1 MKCLYFS
8 FRNHTLRIPLN
19 SNPQDITEL
28 VEIIGNNIKT
38 YCTNREYWYRSN
50 VLGDPYINCLLEHS
64 PMTVEYFLLEVGDYY
79 GNNEEIR
86 KILENGNSAFW
97 KSFKNEY
104 EKKWMSMFANVI
116 AEGLQDQIQWV
127 YESIIEDDSINNEE
141 KKNRL
146 EKLHNVLDQ
155 LGKAILDALKSQTP
169 LKANQILKYADN
181 IAKNAGGSYINV
193 FKYFL
198 DHYEHSLNGSAKL
211 EALATLLNSFGGI
224 MYNIDKKINEYNSQQ
239 LTY

>member
-1 MKCLYFS
+1 M
-8 FRNHTLRIPLN
+8 RIPLN

-146 EKLHNVLDQ
+146 EKLNNVLDE
-155 LGKAILDALKSQTP
+155 LGKAILDALKSQIP
-169 LKANQILKYADN
+169 LDANELRKYAED
-181 IAKNAGGSYINV
+181 IKSAGLSYINN
-193 FKYFL
+193 FEYYI
-198 DHYEHSLNGSAKL
+198 DYYENHLTTSAKL
-211 EALATLLNSFGGI
+211 EILVMLLHSIGNI
-224 MYNIDKKINEYNSQQ
+224 MYDIGNTIKELIHNN
-239 LTY
+239 

>member
-1 MKCLYFS
+1 
-8 FRNHTLRIPLN
+8 
-19 SNPQDITEL
+19 
-28 VEIIGNNIKT
+28 
-38 YCTNREYWYRSN
+38 
-50 VLGDPYINCLLEHS
+50 
-64 PMTVEYFLLEVGDYY
+64 
-79 GNNEEIR
+79 
-86 KILENGNSAFW
+86 
-97 KSFKNEY
+97 
-104 EKKWMSMFANVI
+104 MFANVI

>member
-1 MKCLYFS
+1 V
-8 FRNHTLRIPLN
+8 IPLS
-19 SNPQDITEL
+19 SNPLDIAEL

-38 YCTNREYWYRSN
+38 YCADREDLYRN
-50 VLGDPYINCLLEHS
+50 KVLGDPYINCLLEHS
-64 PMTVEYFLLEVGDYY
+64 PRTVEYFLLEEGDYY

-86 KILENGNSAFW
+86 KILENGDSVFW

-127 YESIIEDDSINNEE
+127 YESIIEDDSINDEE

-146 EKLHNVLDQ
+146 EKLNNVLDE

-169 LKANQILKYADN
+169 LKANQILKYADD

-193 FKYFL
+193 FKYYL
-198 DHYEHSLNGSAKL
+198 DYYAHSLNGSAKL
-211 EALATLLNSFGGI
+211 EVLARLLDSFGNI
-224 MYNIDKKINEYNSQQ
+224 MYDIDKKINEYNSQQ

>member
-1 MKCLYFS
+1 M
-8 FRNHTLRIPLN
+8 IPLS
-19 SNPQDITEL
+19 SNPLDIAEL

-38 YCTNREYWYRSN
+38 YCADREDLYRNN

-64 PMTVEYFLLEVGDYY
+64 PMTVENFLLDVGDYY

-86 KILENGNSAFW
+86 KILENGDSAFW
-97 KSFKNEY
+97 KSFKSEY
-104 EKKWMSMFANVI
+104 EKKWMSMLANVI

-127 YESIIEDDSINNEE
+127 YESIVEDDTINNEE
-141 KKNRL
+141 KKHRL
-146 EKLHNVLDQ
+146 ETLNNVLDE

-169 LKANQILKYADN
+169 LKVNQILKYADN

-193 FKYFL
+193 FKYYL
-198 DHYEHSLNGSAKL
+198 DYYARSLNESAKL
-211 EALATLLNSFGGI
+211 EVLARLLNSFGNI
-224 MYNIDKKINEYNSQQ
+224 MYDIDKKIKEYNSQQ